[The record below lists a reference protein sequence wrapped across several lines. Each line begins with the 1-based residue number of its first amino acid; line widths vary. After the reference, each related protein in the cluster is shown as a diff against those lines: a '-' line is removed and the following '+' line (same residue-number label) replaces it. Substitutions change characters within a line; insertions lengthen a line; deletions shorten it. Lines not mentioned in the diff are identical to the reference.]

1 MNEMLTWMESHP
13 LPFACTTNFGE
24 HLDPATLRRFVFKVR
39 LDYLTPAQVEE
50 AFRGLVRAPATRRPN
65 EPCRPDAR
73 GLRGRAP
80 EGVVPLETRRARSTR
95 GHALRRMRR
104 KAGLPPPDR
113 IPAVGTRG
121 GTGVRPFVVSVPRSH
136 PLSFKNA
143 GTNAHFFRTMHYERI
158 ENVVRLAVRLQGT
171 PGGLTLDDI
180 RADFSVSRSTAER
193 MRNAVEA
200 AFGPLD
206 LVDTDDAKRH
216 WRLRSDAVRRLVA
229 IAPEELAEFESA
241 ASALERVGLEERA
254 GTLRDFATKVRAT
267 LRTESLVLLEAELE
281 ALVQAEG
288 LAMRAGPRPRLDA
301 GLLSALREAI
311 TTRRLVKFRYLAQ
324 STGLESWQRVRPLG
338 LLYGNRAFLVA
349 SSDWGEEPRLWR
361 LANMSELRI
370 SEETFERDPDFDLAR
385 YAKRSFGTFQ
395 EEPVEVVLRF
405 APAAARDASN
415 FVFHPDQATEAND
428 DGSLTVRFEA
438 GGIDEMCWHLFTWGE
453 SVTIEKP
460 LRLRRRLSEM
470 SARLAA
476 HHVG

>member
-1 MNEMLTWMESHP
+1 
-13 LPFACTTNFGE
+13 
-24 HLDPATLRRFVFKVR
+24 
-39 LDYLTPAQVEE
+39 
-50 AFRGLVRAPATRRPN
+50 
-65 EPCRPDAR
+65 
-73 GLRGRAP
+73 
-80 EGVVPLETRRARSTR
+80 
-95 GHALRRMRR
+95 MR
-104 KAGLPPPDR
+104 
-113 IPAVGTRG
+113 
-121 GTGVRPFVVSVPRSH
+121 
-136 PLSFKNA
+136 
-143 GTNAHFFRTMHYERI
+143 YERI

-180 RADFSVSRSTAER
+180 QADFSVSRSTAER

-229 IAPEELAEFESA
+229 IAPEELAELESA
-241 ASALERVGLEERA
+241 SSALERVGLEERA

-267 LRTESLVLLEAELE
+267 LRTESLALLEAELE

-288 LAMRAGPRPRLDA
+288 LAMRAGPRPRLDT

-324 STGLESWQRVRPLG
+324 TTGLESWQRVRPLG

-349 SSDWGEEPRLWR
+349 SSDWGKEPRLWR

-370 SEETFERDPDFDLAR
+370 REETFERDPDFDLER
-385 YAKRSFGTFQ
+385 YAKCSFGTFQ

-405 APAAARDASN
+405 APSAARDAST
-415 FVFHPDQATEAND
+415 FVFHPDQAIKPND

-453 SVTIEKP
+453 SVTILEP
-460 LRLRRRLSEM
+460 ARLRKRLSEM
-470 SARLAA
+470 CDRLKA
-476 HHVG
+476 HHRA

>member
-1 MNEMLTWMESHP
+1 
-13 LPFACTTNFGE
+13 
-24 HLDPATLRRFVFKVR
+24 
-39 LDYLTPAQVEE
+39 
-50 AFRGLVRAPATRRPN
+50 
-65 EPCRPDAR
+65 
-73 GLRGRAP
+73 
-80 EGVVPLETRRARSTR
+80 
-95 GHALRRMRR
+95 MR
-104 KAGLPPPDR
+104 
-113 IPAVGTRG
+113 
-121 GTGVRPFVVSVPRSH
+121 
-136 PLSFKNA
+136 
-143 GTNAHFFRTMHYERI
+143 YERI

-180 RADFSVSRSTAER
+180 QADFSVSRSTAER

-229 IAPEELAEFESA
+229 IAPEELAELESA

-267 LRTESLVLLEAELE
+267 LRTESLALLEAELE
-281 ALVQAEG
+281 ALIQAEG

-311 TTRRLVKFRYLAQ
+311 TTRRLVKFQYLAQ
-324 STGLESWQRVRPLG
+324 STGQESWQRVRPLG

-349 SSDWGEEPRLWR
+349 SSDWGKEPRLWR
-361 LANMSELRI
+361 LANVSELRI
-370 SEETFERDPDFDLAR
+370 REETFERDPDFYLER

-395 EEPVEVVLRF
+395 EKPVEVVLRF
-405 APAAARDASN
+405 APSAARDAST
-415 FVFHPDQATEAND
+415 FVFHPDQAIKPND

-453 SVTIEKP
+453 SVTILEP
-460 LRLRRRLSEM
+460 ARLRKRLSEM
-470 SARLAA
+470 CDRLKA
-476 HHVG
+476 HHRA

>member
-1 MNEMLTWMESHP
+1 
-13 LPFACTTNFGE
+13 
-24 HLDPATLRRFVFKVR
+24 
-39 LDYLTPAQVEE
+39 
-50 AFRGLVRAPATRRPN
+50 
-65 EPCRPDAR
+65 
-73 GLRGRAP
+73 
-80 EGVVPLETRRARSTR
+80 
-95 GHALRRMRR
+95 MR
-104 KAGLPPPDR
+104 
-113 IPAVGTRG
+113 
-121 GTGVRPFVVSVPRSH
+121 
-136 PLSFKNA
+136 
-143 GTNAHFFRTMHYERI
+143 YERI
-158 ENVVRLAVRLQGT
+158 ENLVRLAVRLQGT

-180 RADFSVSRSTAER
+180 EDGFSVSRSTAER

-200 AFGPLD
+200 AFGPLE
-206 LVDTDDAKRH
+206 LVDTDDPKRH
-216 WRLRSDAVRRLVA
+216 WQLRSDAVRRLVA
-229 IAPEELAEFESA
+229 IAPEELAELESA
-241 ASALERVGLEERA
+241 ASALEHVGLEERA

-267 LRTESLVLLEAELE
+267 LRTESLALLEAELE

-311 TTRRLVKFRYLAQ
+311 TTRRLVKFRYRTQ

-349 SSDWGEEPRLWR
+349 SNEWKEKEPRLWR

-405 APAAARDASN
+405 APAAGRDAST
-415 FVFHPDQATEAND
+415 FVFHPDQSTESND
-428 DGSLTVRFEA
+428 DGSLTVHFEA

-460 LRLRRRLSEM
+460 LRLRRRLAEM

-476 HHVG
+476 HHGG